1 MIKYEYDAV
10 AVGSWRQKGSGIATF
25 LEELNS
31 RGADGWK
38 LKTIFLHESDSYVM
52 LERELADKPD
62 PKAEEVADAPTS

>member
-31 RGADGWK
+31 AKQSRMAGE
-38 LKTIFLHESDSYVM
+38 I
-52 LERELADKPD
+52 
-62 PKAEEVADAPTS
+62 